1 MTEATN
7 KAAAPTLRSIGAA
20 GRYRGLVILALAGL
34 VGIAAGLVVTAMS
47 WIAQFLHTLL
57 FGISS
62 GTRLSAQVALA
73 TPALALVPA
82 AGGLLIALT
91 VLLSRRFRT
100 RPPVDPIEANAVHG
114 GRMSTRESLL
124 LAAQTLIS
132 SGFGASVGLEAGYTQ
147 LAASIGSRL
156 ATLSGLRRNEIRTL
170 VGCGAAGAIAAAFGA
185 PLTGAFYG
193 FELIIGVYSIG
204 LLGPIMVA
212 ALTAS
217 LVATLLGAAQTTI
230 HIGVIPQLG
239 AWDALPFILL
249 GIVGGG
255 AAIAVMRLVVLVER
269 GFAWTRMPPLLR
281 PVIGGLIVGGIAL
294 LTPQA
299 LSSGHGALDLQLGS
313 NTALNALGVLFV
325 LKALASAIS
334 LGSGFRGGLFF
345 ASLFLGALLGK
356 AVALAITAADLPL
369 HLDPTLAALVG
380 MASMAVGVVGGP
392 LTMTFLVLEVTGDL
406 AISVA
411 VLAASIAASVL
422 VRETFG
428 FSFSTWRLH
437 LRGESIRGAHDVG
450 RLRNLTVGSMMRP
463 DVKTAR
469 CGITIEAFREAY
481 PLGST
486 ERVVVVDDRGRYA
499 GIVLVA
505 DAYARRVGS
514 PEAAELQINSLLKF
528 PDYVLM
534 PWQSAEQAAAR
545 FEQSHSEELAVVQS
559 QDNPTVVGLL
569 TEAHLYRRYAEEL
582 DKSRQ
587 DLTGET

>member
-1 MTEATN
+1 MTEATG
-7 KAAAPTLRSIGAA
+7 KVATPALRSIGMS
-20 GRYRGLVILALAGL
+20 GRYRGLIILGLAAL

-47 WIAQFLHTLL
+47 WVTQHLHMLL
-57 FGISS
+57 FGIID
-62 GTRLSAQVALA
+62 GGKLSAQTTLV
-73 TPALALVPA
+73 TPWLALVPA
-82 AGGLLIALT
+82 AGGILMALSI
-91 VLLSRRFRT
+91 VLSRRFRT

-124 LAAQTLIS
+124 VAGQTMIS

-156 ATLSGLRRNEIRTL
+156 ATVSGLRRNEIRTL

-193 FELIIGVYSIG
+193 FELIIGVYSIA

-212 ALTAS
+212 ALAAS
-217 LVATLLGAAQTTI
+217 LTATALGAAQTTI
-230 HIGVIPQLG
+230 HLGVIPQLG
-239 AWDALPFILL
+239 PWDAIPFILL
-249 GIVGGG
+249 GLLGGG

-269 GFAWTRMPPLLR
+269 GFAWTRIPSVLR
-281 PVIGGLIVGGIAL
+281 PVIGGLLVGGIAL

-299 LSSGHGALDLQLGS
+299 LSSGHGALDLQMAS
-313 NTALNALGVLFV
+313 DTALLALVALFA
-325 LKALASAIS
+325 LKLLASAIS

-345 ASLFLGALLGK
+345 ASLFLGALMGR
-356 AVALAITAADLPL
+356 AVALGIAAVGLPL
-369 HLDPTLAALVG
+369 GLDPTLAMLVG

-392 LTMTFLVLEVTGDL
+392 MTMTFLVLEVTGDL
-406 AISVA
+406 AISAA

-437 LRGESIRGAHDVG
+437 LRGETIRSAHDVG
-450 RLRNLTVGSMMRP
+450 RLRNLTVRSMMRP
-463 DVKTAR
+463 DVKTVQA
-469 CGITIEAFREAY
+469 GTTIEAFRDAY

-486 ERVVVVDDRGRYA
+486 ERVVAVDEAGRYA

-514 PEAAELQINSLLKF
+514 PDAAGLHIDSLLKF
-528 PDYVLM
+528 TDFVLV
-534 PWQSAEQAAAR
+534 PGQSAEQAAAR

-559 QDNPTVVGLL
+559 ENNHAVLGLL
-569 TEAHLYRRYAEEL
+569 TEAHLLRRYAEEL

>member
-1 MTEATN
+1 MTEATG
-7 KAAAPTLRSIGAA
+7 KVAAPTLRSIGLA
-20 GRYRGLVILALAGL
+20 GRYRGLVILALAAL
-34 VGIAAGLVVTAMS
+34 VGIAAGLVVTAMT
-47 WIAQFLHTLL
+47 WVTQHLHMLL
-57 FGISS
+57 FGLAD
-62 GTRLSAQVALA
+62 GGRLSAQTTLA
-73 TPALALVPA
+73 TPWLALVPV
-82 AGGLLIALT
+82 AGGILMALS
-91 VLLSRRFRT
+91 VVLSRRFRT

-124 LAAQTLIS
+124 VAGQTMIS

-193 FELIIGVYSIG
+193 FELIIGVYSIA

-212 ALTAS
+212 ALAAS
-217 LVATLLGAAQTTI
+217 LTATVLGAAQTSI
-230 HIGVIPQLG
+230 HMGVIPQLG
-239 AWDALPFILL
+239 PWDAVPFVLL
-249 GIVGGG
+249 GVLGGG
-255 AAIAVMRLVVLVER
+255 AAVAVMRLVVLVER
-269 GFAWTRMPPLLR
+269 GFASTGLPSAMR

-294 LTPQA
+294 VTPQA
-299 LSSGHGALDLQLGS
+299 LSSGHGALDLQLAS
-313 NTALNALGVLFV
+313 DTALIGLAALFA
-325 LKALASAIS
+325 LKLLASAIS
-334 LGSGFRGGLFF
+334 IGSGFRGGLFF
-345 ASLFLGALLGK
+345 ASLFLGALMGR
-356 AVALAITAADLPL
+356 AVALAIAALGLPL
-369 HLDPTLAALVG
+369 ALDPTLASLVG

-392 LTMTFLVLEVTGDL
+392 MTMTFLVLEVTGDL
-406 AISVA
+406 AISAA

-437 LRGESIRGAHDVG
+437 LRGETIRSAHDVG
-450 RLRNLTVGSMMRP
+450 RLRNLTVRSMMRP
-463 DVKTAR
+463 DIKTVQA
-469 CGITIEAFREAY
+469 GTTIEAFRDAY

-486 ERVVVVDDRGRYA
+486 ERVVAIDAAGRYA

-514 PEAAELQINSLLKF
+514 PDAAALHIDSLLKF
-528 PDYVLM
+528 TDFVLV
-534 PWQSAEQAAAR
+534 PGQSAEQAAAR

-559 QDNPTVVGLL
+559 ENDHTVVGLL
-569 TEAHLYRRYAEEL
+569 TEAHLLRRYAEEL

>member
-1 MTEATN
+1 MTEATG
-7 KAAAPTLRSIGAA
+7 KVAAPSVRSIGAA
-20 GRYRGLVILALAGL
+20 GRYRGLIILALAGL

-47 WIAQFLHTLL
+47 WVTQHLHTLL
-57 FGISS
+57 FGIAD
-62 GTRLSAQVALA
+62 GGRLSAQVALA
-73 TPALALVPA
+73 TPVLALVPA
-82 AGGLLIALT
+82 AGGILMALS
-91 VLLSRRFRT
+91 VVLSRRFRT

-124 LAAQTLIS
+124 VAGQTMIS

-156 ATLSGLRRNEIRTL
+156 ATVSGLRRNEIRTL

-193 FELIIGVYSIG
+193 FELIIGVYSIA
-204 LLGPIMVA
+204 LLGPVMVA

-217 LVATLLGAAQTTI
+217 LTATLLGAAQTSV
-230 HIGVIPQLG
+230 HMGVIPQLG
-239 AWDALPFILL
+239 PWDALPFVVL
-249 GIVGGG
+249 GVLGGG

-269 GFAWTRMPPLLR
+269 GFTWTRIPSAVR
-281 PVIGGLIVGGIAL
+281 PMIGGLIVGGIAL
-294 LTPQA
+294 LSPQA
-299 LSSGHGALDLQLGS
+299 LSSGHGALDLQMAS
-313 NTALNALGVLFV
+313 DTALIALVALFV
-325 LKALASAIS
+325 LKLLASAIS
-334 LGSGFRGGLFF
+334 IGSGFRGGLFF

-356 AVALAITAADLPL
+356 AVALALAAAGLPVQ
-369 HLDPTLAALVG
+369 LDPTLAALVG

-437 LRGESIRGAHDVG
+437 LRGETIRSAHDVG
-450 RLRNLTVGSMMRP
+450 RLRNLTVRSMMRP
-463 DVKTAR
+463 DVKTVPV
-469 CGITIEAFREAY
+469 GTTIEAFREAY

-486 ERVVVVDDRGRYA
+486 ERVVAVDGTGRYA
-499 GIVLVA
+499 GIILVA

-514 PEAAELQINSLLKF
+514 PDAAELKIDSLLKF
-528 PDYVLM
+528 SDCVLL
-534 PWQSAEQAAAR
+534 PWQSAEQAAAW
-545 FEQSHSEELAVVQS
+545 FERSHSEELAVVQS
-559 QDNPTVVGLL
+559 EANHTVVGLL
-569 TEAHLYRRYAEEL
+569 TEAHLLRRYAEEL